1 MDTMTPAKRKIL
13 VCAVELFAVK
23 GYSDTSVRDIAAA
36 AMIKSASLYNHFT
49 SKEDI
54 LTFMMKDYI
63 DYTAVMFDNPDL
75 SSIIEKNPTADGILS
90 SIPRVFMMLE
100 DKYYS
105 TVIRVLFHEQFRNE
119 IVRGF
124 FNNMLQSVESFIENV
139 FNELKKL
146 NVICSDA
153 DPTHWKKAFST
164 LFYALPARMML
175 SAGQNLSDF
184 SDVDPANLLRYMF
197 NVILNMYGVSGDQ
210 DAHSD
215 ITD

>member
-1 MDTMTPAKRKIL
+1 MDTMTPAKKKIL
-13 VCAVELFAVK
+13 ICAVELFAVK
-23 GYSDTSVRDIAAA
+23 GYSETSVRDIAAA

-54 LTFMMKDYI
+54 LTFMMKDCI

-75 SSIIEKNPTADGILS
+75 SSILEKNPTADGILS
-90 SIPRVFMMLE
+90 SIPQAFMMLE

-105 TVIRVLFHEQFRNE
+105 IVIRVLFHEQFRNE

-124 FNNMLQSVESFIENV
+124 FNKTLQNIELFIENV
-139 FNELKKL
+139 FFELKRL

-153 DPTHWKKAFST
+153 DPTYWKKAFST

-175 SAGQNLSDF
+175 SAGQTLSDY
-184 SDVDPANLLRYMF
+184 SDVDPVSLLRYMF
-197 NVILNMYGVSGDQ
+197 NVILTMYGVSANQ
-210 DAHSD
+210 DAHDD